1 MAITPAQAAEKAK
14 FQAFVN
20 KTPDGQRFDAA
31 IVTETARLQQERQGP
46 RGGRSHLVAANVPI
60 NNSQIKAGDHHL
72 RPKDKDGR
80 PDFSKAGYQSAIKEQ
95 AKQYGTDYYTGGG
108 STNSAVSFMSE
119 GWDGTKDVANRTQ
132 LKIDTTNRLYTLTQY
147 RDKSFEL
154 RDTLS
159 GGLQASGSEWNA
171 KAKIDAEYMLS
182 GDFLSDK
189 KNVPLDYKPP
199 TMTGK
204 MIRIIDD
211 NRGPIDVSAYNSPTV
226 GAYKNAGLDSA
237 TASFMG
243 SGLSKGQPVK
253 DRYAYLSR
261 TTLPSGEDVFRRYWM
276 EEHDNGAVELRS
288 GGGQI
293 VLSSGTNDHATIDR
307 VLSFHEKGDR
317 KGSTIYRVE
326 KPVERVIN
334 KIKEP
339 IKDLTSLGFSIMSP
353 ESNEPL
359 VQYGSTPSRSN
370 KDPIFIPSLGQTNP
384 NFDGKKGIFGTDTR
398 EAIGASF
405 SRYLVGTQD
414 MDAKLPKLPEIVNS
428 GVAYLLSPG
437 PAGSARFTAELATG
451 KPIDSFGRRVTTEIL
466 DHPTETVMGA
476 AAIAGY
482 GIYDLTASAVTDP
495 IGAVSRLPQ
504 TVPEAA
510 IGIGEAFVEKPIQT
524 ALSFYIGG
532 KILPKLPGKRGKP
545 AANTGTPSVGG
556 KSNPGSGAGT
566 GGGRSI
572 FEIPEQTGWVGPGEP
587 PIIWGGGQMAG
598 GWPVEFKMPTKLTI
612 SDANSI
618 LKPSDIP
625 TIEFKPGGMVEIK
638 GMVKTYDMGAPGK
651 SPFSLDMQA
660 LPELIETTQVVKRA
674 PNVKIEPNFGVAI
687 ESLDMSPIITHT
699 DSIGFGK
706 KGASGVVVEQPIL
719 GYKNGKPYI
728 EGYKSDF
735 FEEPRT
741 GHKKGKIVDNS
752 FDMKKIIEREFSE
765 NKANEIRHKNAMLES
780 EFGSDILKADSFHIG
795 PLDTID
801 KKRPATPN
809 DLARIKTP
817 KGQDLHDY
825 ILWDKTN
832 GYEILNFD
840 KIERIVGTEKALPE
854 GARTY
859 DLVVDLDYIR
869 NPDALKIMLE
879 PTEMERAYIE
889 SKTGNT
895 KTIGDLFDISVE
907 LSEEKK
913 TPNTKG
919 SKIGT
924 ISGLPWSTKAI
935 GVFDDIITRP
945 SKNSGKKPKKTKKQQ
960 KPEPKQTS
968 AQKDRVLETP
978 KVEEEFPFDPYF
990 DYYPGEAPQLFNYD
1004 GTPVVYKYKEVP
1016 AGHIRTSERG
1026 ELLNMWG
1033 DIGGKSNPLSHIKGY
1048 ENTKLIFTEKSDP
1061 IWGRIDLDKSANVPR
1076 NTKLILAKDSDPIW
1090 GRIDLDKSASV
1101 PRDSKL
1107 VLTKDLD
1114 PIWGRIGRDNSV
1126 GNPKGKSSQNTPKK
1140 TRSNGEHSKNNA
1152 DSSNGMS
1159 LLLRETKTQ
1168 TKPNIISAP
1177 SESISVLSDSKLSTI
1192 KTPEVFGFPLL
1203 SKQIPGSL
1211 IVGGGVGAI
1220 STNKSNFGFTNMRSN
1235 VIDSPTKNQ
1244 SRTIN
1249 KTKTEITQVFRQ
1261 TMEQRIDPKS
1271 TSIVSVKQD
1280 IATESDTKNKRRVG
1294 PFYSLNL
1301 DAAVDSVLRVEEKS
1315 DTRVKTRMG
1324 YVTRPRTKP
1333 KTKPKPK
1340 IAGKKTKTSD
1350 DIYGDLMKSIDISV
1364 INPRIALKDIL

>member
-159 GGLQASGSEWNA
+159 GGLQASGTEWNA

-288 GGGQI
+288 GGGEI

-706 KGASGVVVEQPIL
+706 KGARGVVVEQPIL

-907 LSEEKK
+907 LSEKKK

-1033 DIGGKSNPLSHIKGY
+1033 DLGKS
-1048 ENTKLIFTEKSDP
+1048 KSNA
-1061 IWGRIDLDKSANVPR
+1061 KSAA
-1076 NTKLILAKDSDPIW
+1076 TD
-1090 GRIDLDKSASV
+1090 
-1101 PRDSKL
+1101 
-1107 VLTKDLD
+1107 
-1114 PIWGRIGRDNSV
+1114 
-1126 GNPKGKSSQNTPKK
+1126 SQNLFGLRKLDDSGQMPSGGFSQTNPKK
-1140 TRSNGEHSKNNA
+1140 TKNTGSKSKSNTKSTTERPGAPRGALGSSTGKNPMQQLIGEPKIQATPS
-1152 DSSNGMS
+1152 
-1159 LLLRETKTQ
+1159 T
-1168 TKPNIISAP
+1168 ISAP
-1177 SESISVLSDSKLSTI
+1177 TENIYSLSNRKVTNT
-1192 KTPEVFGFPLL
+1192 KAPEVFGFPSL
-1203 SKQIPGSL
+1203 SKHINDSL
-1211 IVGGGVGAI
+1211 FLGGGVVAI
-1220 STNKSNFGFTNMRSN
+1220 SPNKLDFGSFNILSDGMDTLQKSRSRMMN
-1235 VIDSPTKNQ
+1235 TS
-1244 SRTIN
+1244 
-1249 KTKTEITQVFRQ
+1249 KTEMGQVSHQ
-1261 TMEQRIDPKS
+1261 TVKQRGEPKS
-1271 TSIVSVKQD
+1271 GNMFSLKYD
-1280 IATESDTKNKRRVG
+1280 LALKSDTKSESKTDSI
-1294 PFYSLNL
+1294 YSLKL
-1301 DAAVDSVLRVEEKS
+1301 DTKMGSGSILEEKY
-1315 DTRVKTRMG
+1315 DTRIKARKR
-1324 YVTRPRTKP
+1324 YVPRPKP
-1333 KTKPKPK
+1333 EPKRKPKPKPK